1 MQNRTLR
8 YAVATA
14 LAGSGVLATGAVFAQ
29 AASGLEEIVVTA
41 TRRAVNVQDAP
52 VAVTA
57 YTGEALDHQNIEN
70 VQDLTAV
77 VPNVLIRGG
86 MGGTSGT
93 SINMRGIPNV
103 GTYVDDVWQ
112 VSGAGL
118 LQRQFVEL
126 DRVEVLR
133 GPQGTL
139 YGRDSTGGAIHI
151 YTQKPGDKFAGDVKL
166 GVGDFDRRD
175 ASISLDV
182 PLTDN
187 LFSKWTLASYD
198 KDGYVHSVANGRNYG
213 GLSDDVVRGDILWQP
228 TDKASLRYIYQ
239 EDDQTSTTARIQN
252 FINYGVAYDK
262 GYQVGLAEAY
272 DIASRAIGGPGF
284 SPESYVA
291 GWPGGDLG
299 KYENR
304 MISRTPDRQNLTQD
318 TINFTYDLTDKLAF
332 KYVYGNAR
340 IDTSGYTDWGGSS
353 YNFFVNYDLNRT
365 DFDSN
370 ELQLSG
376 NGDRVHWTAGYF
388 DWNQKTRTR
397 GVEWSMADWVQ
408 SVPAGLL
415 QQYNYN
421 NVLASPQCQM
431 TPADRGV
438 LAKYPSNVWPFPCN
452 AAGGFGWV
460 GIFAN
465 TNSSNGID
473 GSDRS
478 LGSEQDGHAYFGEV
492 TFDITNKWDLTVGAR
507 RHDQTNTSYTRNLAA
522 GYAAGTTEKRPI
534 QVDTEFASFSAALA
548 APIDSASVQDVTFD
562 KTTYR
567 FSTSYHFADKVMGYI
582 GYSEGFNSGGFAT
595 IVDSLGPLTYFFDPE
610 TIKNSEIGIRSDLAD
625 GRLRLNATYF
635 DTNWDDI
642 QLATSVVDRVTGLP
656 ITETATTNAAKG
668 KASGLEVEL
677 TYAATKSLLLIANLG
692 FLDTKYVDVAP
703 TAQITTNTEFGG
715 APDQTYNLAAQ
726 YTWDFKG
733 GGSLTGRL
741 GANWWGRYWR
751 SQVPSYREDA
761 YGSDTTAGEFWTT
774 TLRLAFTPAS
784 GNYELALWG
793 NNLNNAYNVN
803 SGFMDYIWQFD
814 FAGVDAPREVGLS
827 MNMKF

>member
-1 MQNRTLR
+1 MNLLSVTI
-8 YAVATA
+8 AAA
-14 LAGSGVLATGAVFAQ
+14 LGGVGAQQVLAQQTG
-29 AASGLEEIVVTA
+29 LDEIVVTA
-41 TRRAVNVQDAP
+41 TRRAVNLQDAP

-57 YTGEALDHQNIEN
+57 YTGEALDNQNIEN

-139 YGRDSTGGAIHI
+139 YGRDSTGGSIHL
-151 YTQKPGDKFAGDVKL
+151 YTKKPSTEFDSDIKL
-166 GVGDFDRRD
+166 GIGDFDRRD
-175 ASISLDV
+175 ASVSVDV
-182 PLTDN
+182 PFTKN
-187 LFSKWTLASYD
+187 LLSKWTLASYS
-198 KDGYVHSVANGRNYG
+198 KDGYVHSLTTGRNAG
-213 GLSDDVVRGDILWQP
+213 DLDDKVTRGDLYWSP
-228 TDKASLRYIYQ
+228 TDKLNVRYIHQ

-252 FINYGVAYDK
+252 FINYGVAYQK

-291 GWPGGDLG
+291 GWPGGELG
-299 KYENR
+299 KYESR
-304 MISRTPDRQNLTQD
+304 LSSRTPDRQNLTQD
-318 TINFTYDLTDKLAF
+318 TLNVNYDISDKISL
-332 KYVYGNAR
+332 KYVYGNTR
-340 IDTSGYTDWGGSS
+340 IDTSGYTDWGGSA

-365 DFDSN
+365 DFDSH

-376 NGDRVHWTAGYF
+376 NEGRIHWTGGVF
-388 DWNQKTRTR
+388 NWNQKTRTR

-408 SVPAGLL
+408 SVPAGINRVYD
-415 QQYNYN
+415 YNS
-421 NVLASPQCQM
+421 VLNSPACQM

-438 LAKYPSNVWPFPCN
+438 TFPGNVWPFPCN

-460 GIFAN
+460 GIFAG

-478 LGSEQDGHAYFGEV
+478 LGSEQDGTAYFGEV
-492 TFDITNKWDLTVGAR
+492 TFDITKKWDLTVGAR
-507 RHDQTNTSYTRNLAA
+507 HHRQTNTSYTRDLPA
-522 GYAAGTTEKRPI
+522 GYALGTTEKRPI
-534 QVDTEFASFSAALA
+534 ALDTEFADFSSALA
-548 APIDSASVQDVTFD
+548 APIDPSSIQDVTFS
-562 KTTYR
+562 KSTYR
-567 FSTSYHFADKVMGYI
+567 FSTSYHFTDNIMGYV

-595 IVDSLGPLTYFFDPE
+595 IVDSLGPLTYFYDPE
-610 TIKNSEIGIRSDLAD
+610 TIKNHEIGLRSDLAD
-625 GRLRLNATYF
+625 GRLRLNITYF
-635 DTNWDDI
+635 DTDWEDI
-642 QLATSVVDRVTGLP
+642 QLATSVVDRVTHLP
-656 ITETATTNAAKG
+656 ITETATTNAAAG
-668 KASGLEVEL
+668 NANGVELEV
-677 TYAATKSLLLIANLG
+677 TYAPNMHWLLGANLG
-692 FLDTKYVDVAP
+692 FLDTKYTDVAL
-703 TAQITTNTEFGG
+703 TAQITKSTEFGG
-715 APDQTYNLAAQ
+715 APDQTYNLSAQ
-726 YTWDFKG
+726 YTWDFNG
-733 GGSLTGRL
+733 GGALVARV
-741 GANWWGRYWR
+741 GANYWGRYWR

-761 YGSDTTAGEFWTT
+761 YGSDTTAGDFWMSTA
-774 TLRLAFTPAS
+774 RLAFTPAS
-784 GNYELALWG
+784 GKYELALWG

-814 FAGVDAPREVGLS
+814 FAGVDAPREIGLT
-827 MNMKF
+827 MNVKF